1 MVKNLSSRQI
11 IPVINLFNRQRKVR
25 LEPGPLREFLGQLA
39 ARLQLE
45 KSFSV
50 VLVSNRRMKEFNRDF
65 AGKDYATD
73 VLSFPC
79 DDSGMDEG
87 YLGDIV
93 ISAEKALEQAAKS
106 LDNELRVLA
115 LHGVLH
121 LMGFD
126 HEKDR
131 GRMARMENELRREL
145 NLLKI

>member
-1 MVKNLSSRQI
+1 M
-11 IPVINLFNRQRKVR
+11 
-25 LEPGPLREFLGQLA
+25 PLKAFLGRLA

-50 VLVSNRRMKEFNRDF
+50 VLVSNRRMKEFNRNF

-93 ISAEKALEQAAKS
+93 ISAEKALEQATKS
-106 LDNELRVLA
+106 LDNELRVLV

-145 NLLKI
+145 NL